1 MIRRC
6 RKAGLTEQEF
16 KLTDGFVITIRRKA
30 GEAAEGVTPQVTPQV
45 TRQVTRQVTEQVE
58 VLIRLL
64 DVAGRFFQIYP
75 QLLPTLDVNVWS
87 TLGKLTPN
95 YAL

>member
-30 GEAAEGVTPQVTPQV
+30 GEAAEGVTPQV